1 MADIVKDAVKESIEK
16 LTINQLHSIIDV
28 IEIKGFITDECT
40 TRDGYVPFTKV
51 MIKHGSTL
59 LIKRLQ
65 QEVRYEYPL
74 SSTGFYHNNYG
85 EVLAIF
91 SCKFFKDTLDF
102 KRRALIPFIEKAI
115 INMYS

>member
-1 MADIVKDAVKESIEK
+1 MTNIVKGTAKESIEK
-16 LTINQLHSIIDV
+16 LTINQLQSIVDV
-28 IEIKGFITDECT
+28 IENKGFITDECT
-40 TRDGYVPFTKV
+40 TKDGYVPFTKV

-65 QEVRYEYPL
+65 QEVGYEYPL

-91 SCKFFKDTLDF
+91 SCEFFKDTLDF
-102 KRRALIPFIEKAI
+102 KQKALIPFIEKAI
-115 INMYS
+115 NSMYL